1 FYDQRACFSA
11 QNIYYMGNHYE
22 EFKLAL
28 IEKLNLYAHILPNA
42 KKDFDEKAAYSLVQK
57 ESLFAGLKVEV
68 DIHQRWMI
76 IESNAGVEFNQP
88 LGRCVYLH
96 HVDNIEQILPYVQ
109 KNKTQTISIFP
120 WESSFKYRDALALKG
135 AERIVEAGMNN
146 IFRVGGSHD
155 GMRPLQRLVTY
166 ISHERPSNYTAK
178 DVAVEIEQTRFLEE
192 DKFLV
197 FVP

>member
-1 FYDQRACFSA
+1 
-11 QNIYYMGNHYE
+11 
-22 EFKLAL
+22 
-28 IEKLNLYAHILPNA
+28 
-42 KKDFDEKAAYSLVQK
+42 
-57 ESLFAGLKVEV
+57 
-68 DIHQRWMI
+68 MI
-76 IESNAGVEFNQP
+76 IESEAGTELSQP

-96 HVDNIEQILPYVQ
+96 RVSSVDEVLPFVKKYQ
-109 KNKTQTISIFP
+109 TQTVAIYP
-120 WESSFKYRDALALKG
+120 WEASFKYRDRLARAG

-155 GMRPLQRLVTY
+155 SMCPLQGLVRF
-166 ISHERPSNYTAK
+166 ISHERPYDFTAK

>member
-1 FYDQRACFSA
+1 
-11 QNIYYMGNHYE
+11 
-22 EFKLAL
+22 
-28 IEKLNLYAHILPNA
+28 
-42 KKDFDEKAAYSLVQK
+42 
-57 ESLFAGLKVEV
+57 
-68 DIHQRWMI
+68 
-76 IESNAGVEFNQP
+76 
-88 LGRCVYLH
+88 
-96 HVDNIEQILPYVQ
+96 

-197 FVP
+197 